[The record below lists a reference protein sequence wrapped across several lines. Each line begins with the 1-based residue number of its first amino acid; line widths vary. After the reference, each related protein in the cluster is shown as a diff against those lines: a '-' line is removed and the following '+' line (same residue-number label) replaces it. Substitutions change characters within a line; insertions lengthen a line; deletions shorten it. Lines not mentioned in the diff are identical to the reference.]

1 MGKKNYNSIKYITLD
16 EHTKNHMNDDKLS
29 TARAE
34 KSFKA
39 EIGAKPNFTKENM
52 ERSMIHTPVEIA
64 VLH

>member
-39 EIGAKPNFTKENM
+39 E
-52 ERSMIHTPVEIA
+52 
-64 VLH
+64 